1 MSKNTWGAFFF
12 NGILYFLSP
21 FSLGS
26 QTLLRVN
33 KLGPPRI
40 LSLPYTQ
47 NSGECRLAVWQARSP
62 WPWVYL
68 GTIPQG
74 MEGPTG
80 EQGNPFQEI
89 FFHLV
94 VYSIPQKP
102 FQIQLLED
110 TWGLSVEF
118 DNCSCNCPSFF
129 WKKTTGGFSGN
140 KYLFTWMHHVL
151 HLCTKETRQASL
163 ATAEH

>member
-1 MSKNTWGAFFF
+1 M
-12 NGILYFLSP
+12 
-21 FSLGS
+21 
-26 QTLLRVN
+26 LRVN

-40 LSLPYTQ
+40 LSLLYTQ

-129 WKKTTGGFSGN
+129 GRKPQEVFQETSICSPECIMS
-140 KYLFTWMHHVL
+140 YIYVL
-151 HLCTKETRQASL
+151 KRQDKHLWRQLS
-163 ATAEH
+163 TN